1 MPRAK
6 RSQKEVESIKDQI
19 IREALELMN
28 KHGFEG
34 FSMRKL
40 GDRLGVSAKTI
51 YNYYNNKDELYLVI
65 LTNGFA
71 QLHDRF
77 ESAHKKNASPM
88 DRLEAMGREYMAFG
102 LEHSNIYNLMFTWH
116 VPKFK
121 DYIGT
126 PLEPVAQ
133 FELETALKVSAL
145 FMKAIQDAAP
155 EASSFT
161 DDEARFHMIWM
172 WSQMHGFIAG
182 YNNTLLDYMHE
193 NPATLR
199 DQILTHTFSQFKQE
213 IIKRQKRELFIRLKR
228 ATNQKF

>member
-1 MPRAK
+1 MPRPK
-6 RSQKEVESIKDQI
+6 RNDDEIESIKDQI
-19 IREALELMN
+19 LHEALDLMN
-28 KHGFEG
+28 QHGFEG

-40 GDRLGVSAKTI
+40 GERLGVSAKTI

-77 ESAHKKNASPM
+77 QSAYERKSDPLE
-88 DRLEAMGREYMAFG
+88 RLEDMGREYLLFG
-102 LEHSNIYNLMFTWH
+102 IEQANLYNLMFTWH

-126 PLEPVAQ
+126 PLEPAAQ

-145 FMKAIQDAAP
+145 FIKAIQDAAP
-155 EASSFT
+155 KGSSFT
-161 DDEARFHMIWM
+161 EDEARFHMIWM

-182 YNNTLLDYMHE
+182 FNNTLMDYMHE
-193 NPATLR
+193 NPATLKDR
-199 DQILTHTFSQFKQE
+199 ILTHTFSQFKQE
-213 IIKRQKRELFIRLKR
+213 ILKR
-228 ATNQKF
+228 LG

>member
-19 IREALELMN
+19 LREALELMN
-28 KHGFEG
+28 KLGFEG

-40 GDRLGVSAKTI
+40 GERLSVSAKTI

-71 QLHDRF
+71 QLYDRF
-77 ESAHKKNASPM
+77 QSVYKKHAAPIE
-88 DRLEAMGREYMAFG
+88 RLEALGREYLLFG
-102 LEHSNIYNLMFTWH
+102 LEQTHLYNLMFTWH
-116 VPKFK
+116 VPKFN

-133 FELETALKVSAL
+133 VELNTALSVSEI
-145 FMKAIQDAAP
+145 FIKAIKKTSEKSAP
-155 EASSFT
+155 FT
-161 DDEARFHMIWM
+161 DEEARFHMIWM
-172 WSQMHGFIAG
+172 WAQMHGFIAG

-193 NPATLR
+193 KPITLKDR
-199 DQILTHTFSQFKQE
+199 ILKQTFDHFKQD
-213 IIKRQKRELFIRLKR
+213 IISRQKTGTVYPLHK
-228 ATNQKF
+228 K

>member
-19 IREALELMN
+19 LQEALDMMN
-28 KHGFEG
+28 KQGFEG

-40 GDRLGVSAKTI
+40 GKRLGVSAKTI

-65 LTNGFA
+65 LTNGFSK
-71 QLHDRF
+71 LYNRF
-77 ESAHKKNASPM
+77 ESAYNKHVSPM
-88 DRLEAMGREYMAFG
+88 DRLEAMGREYLLFG
-102 LEHSNIYNLMFTWH
+102 IEQANTYNLMFTWH

-126 PLEPVAQ
+126 PLEAVAQ
-133 FELETALKVSAL
+133 FELETALRVSEL
-145 FMKAIQDAAP
+145 FMKAIKETSP
-155 EASSFT
+155 EGLPFT

-172 WSQMHGFIAG
+172 WSQMHGFVAG

-193 NPATLR
+193 NPATLK
-199 DQILTHTFSQFKQE
+199 DPILRQTFSQFRNEIMKQQNAGTAVPLY
-213 IIKRQKRELFIRLKR
+213 K
-228 ATNQKF
+228 NP